1 MSTLKKKK
9 EQEIESLHYMI
20 PKSQL
25 KCVKDLNTRL
35 EIVKPLEES
44 IGEIGF
50 SNDFLDMAT
59 RA

>member
-1 MSTLKKKK
+1 
-9 EQEIESLHYMI
+9 MI

-25 KCVKDLNTRL
+25 TCVKDLNTRL

-44 IGEIGF
+44 IGEIGL
-50 SNDFLDMAT
+50 SNDFLDMTT